1 MKKINWGIVGCG
13 RIAAQFCE
21 DLAHTN
27 NGVAYAV
34 AARSGEDA
42 SAFASKYG
50 AANAYEGYQALFDD
64 KNVDVVYIATP
75 HNFHFKNASDAIK
88 AGKHVLCEKPITVS
102 AEECKQ
108 LSLLAKKHDVFLMEA
123 MWTYFLPAIQKAK
136 QWVEQGRIGTIK
148 HVKADFGYPVP
159 FNPDGREYNPDLAGG
174 CLLDMGI
181 YPLAIANY
189 FLNNDLENLYVRA
202 NIRYKGVED
211 DVLITAN
218 CGDVMVS
225 LATSFQCRLGN
236 GAYIIGDKGYIKI
249 PDAFRAYE
257 CSLYELDDLIERFED
272 GRQSQ
277 GYSYEAQEVGR
288 LLSENKRE
296 SDIMSHSQSLLLQ
309 SQMERIKAL
318 F

>member
-27 NGVAYAV
+27 NGVVYAV
-34 AARSGEDA
+34 AARNGDDA
-42 SAFASKYG
+42 TAFASKYG

-159 FNPDGREYNPDLAGG
+159 FNPDGREYNLDLAGG

-181 YPLAIANY
+181 Y
-189 FLNNDLENLYVRA
+189 
-202 NIRYKGVED
+202 K
-211 DVLITAN
+211 
-218 CGDVMVS
+218 
-225 LATSFQCRLGN
+225 
-236 GAYIIGDKGYIKI
+236 
-249 PDAFRAYE
+249 
-257 CSLYELDDLIERFED
+257 
-272 GRQSQ
+272 
-277 GYSYEAQEVGR
+277 
-288 LLSENKRE
+288 
-296 SDIMSHSQSLLLQ
+296 
-309 SQMERIKAL
+309 
-318 F
+318 